1 VDFVDKIKLAQDQSI
16 SIHLSGHQTTMAL
29 IECKQCGA
37 HVSSKAS
44 SCPACGAPRKNIN
57 PLWWV
62 FLGLGGLWLLVSSV
76 ISSRPS
82 GGEST
87 FDLAGACAKV
97 RTLEYNALIEKKD
110 FSGASEQMAACTTLA
125 DQPQYKKMQK
135 AAELAHY
142 EQELAASGGDKARK
156 MNAVRQMLLGGHE
169 VDYLLVSEFRRY
181 EQAED
186 ARIKAVEVKMRKSQ
200 GVTIGMTEEEVL
212 ASNWG
217 KPKRINTTTR
227 SSGVSA
233 QWVYDGGGYLY
244 FEDGVLRTIQN

>member
-1 VDFVDKIKLAQDQSI
+1 
-16 SIHLSGHQTTMAL
+16 MAL

-37 HVSSKAS
+37 HVSGKAS

-76 ISSRPS
+76 ISSGPS
-82 GGEST
+82 GSEST
-87 FDLAGACAKV
+87 FDLARACAKV

-110 FSGASEQMAACTTLA
+110 FLGASEQMAACTTLA
-125 DQPQYKKMQK
+125 DQPQYKKLQK

-142 EQELAASGGDKARK
+142 EKAEEVRVKAAEA
-156 MNAVRQMLLGGHE
+156 
-169 VDYLLVSEFRRY
+169 
-181 EQAED
+181 
-186 ARIKAVEVKMRKSQ
+186 KMRKSQ
-200 GVTIGMTEEEVL
+200 GVSVGMTEEEVL

-227 SSGVSA
+227 ASGVSA